1 MVGDKVE
8 EYANR
13 NTREVR
19 QFEDKVKTCI
29 WETLRKDH
37 KHVEEKMSSCDDS
50 GRMFENIA
58 NLNRHMH
65 WWCPENNDL
74 NLTSKDDGDDYK
86 QSQKSR
92 LDEQTIIDEG
102 EDVAFTKLAELT
114 REANED
120 K

>member
-1 MVGDKVE
+1 
-8 EYANR
+8 
-13 NTREVR
+13 
-19 QFEDKVKTCI
+19 
-29 WETLRKDH
+29 
-37 KHVEEKMSSCDDS
+37 
-50 GRMFENIA
+50 
-58 NLNRHMH
+58 LNR
-65 WWCPENNDL
+65 
-74 NLTSKDDGDDYK
+74 TSKDDGDDYK